1 MDLLRT
7 FLIDAIFYFKSLLK
21 RPDYKVIDRQLEYW
35 VTPGEDY
42 FTEDPF
48 WERQSDEWD
57 DHTET
62 YCAQYDDRVPP
73 PPAVVTKTLIRI
85 KYWYNNR
92 VYKYLTYDRDHP
104 WPPPAPTGVHFN
116 MPLTSA
122 QLLDV
127 DGTPVK
133 DILDKIKRYAGP
145 RGDFY
150 GEKIK
155 IADMFYFEE
164 GLYPKVSL
172 KNVFGMSKTVS
183 TSDGYISDLRIP

>member
-1 MDLLRT
+1 MELLGN
-7 FLIDAIFYFKSLLK
+7 FLINVIFYFKSILK
-21 RPDYKVIDRQLEYW
+21 KPDYKVIYHQLEYW

-48 WERQSDEWD
+48 WEKQSDEWD

-62 YCAQYDDRVPP
+62 YCVQYDDRVPP
-73 PPAVVTKTLIRI
+73 PPTVVTKTLMRI

-104 WPPPAPTGVHFN
+104 WPPPAPKGMHFN

-122 QLLDV
+122 QLLDA
-127 DGTPVK
+127 DGAPAK
-133 DILDKIKRYAGP
+133 DILDKIRRYAGP
-145 RGDFY
+145 NGDFY